1 MELVS
6 QQKGRWVVWDLSSNN
21 VPANAV
27 CDILIQ
33 NTSSDTAYY
42 VGVRETGTSLEPPF
56 KLLPKRNTSKTV
68 KADKYSKIEMYAE
81 DNTKIKYIL
90 TGYFGTKS

>member
-1 MELVS
+1 VELEF
-6 QQKGRWVVWDLSSNN
+6 QQNGRWKVCDLSSNN

-42 VGVRETGTSLEPPF
+42 VGVRQIGTSLEHPF
-56 KLLPKRNTSKTV
+56 KLPPKGTISKMV
-68 KADKYSKIEMYAE
+68 KADKYSKIEIYAE
-81 DNTKIKYIL
+81 DNTKIKFIL
-90 TGYFGTKS
+90 TGCF